1 MSNLLTIPR
10 NGSLARKR
18 TKKYSNFP
26 TMMNLFD
33 DLFYRD
39 IPTVFSSNF
48 SEGISMPKVNIK
60 EGDDSFVIEMAVPGM
75 KKSDF
80 EINLDNNT
88 LSISAK
94 VESEANET
102 ENGFVRRE
110 FGYTSFNRNFTLP
123 ETVDDSKIDAKYS
136 EGILSIN
143 IPKRE
148 EAKRKPNRIIDI
160 S

>member
-1 MSNLLTIPR
+1 MSTLMTIPR
-10 NGSLARKR
+10 NGSLTKR
-18 TKKYSNFP
+18 ATKKRSNFP

-33 DLFYRD
+33 DFFYGD
-39 IPTVFSSNF
+39 FPTIFSSNYTD
-48 SEGISMPKVNIK
+48 GISMPKVNIK
-60 EGDDSFVIEMAVPGM
+60 EHDDAYSIEMAAPGM

-80 EINLDNNT
+80 EVNLDNNT

-94 VESEANET
+94 SSTEDRESE
-102 ENGFVRRE
+102 NGWLRRE

-123 ETVDDSKIDAKYS
+123 ETVDDAKIEAKYND
-136 EGILSIN
+136 GILKVH
-143 IPKRE
+143 IPKKE